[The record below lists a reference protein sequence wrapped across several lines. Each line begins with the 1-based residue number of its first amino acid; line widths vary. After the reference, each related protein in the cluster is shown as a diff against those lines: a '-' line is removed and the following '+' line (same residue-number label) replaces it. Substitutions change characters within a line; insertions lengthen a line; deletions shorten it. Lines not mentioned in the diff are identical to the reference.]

1 MANAKQLMGY
11 LMIDSQED
19 YFRGAALVT
28 DSRGIPSDFRYTEP
42 VRPTK
47 LERILYGSAL
57 DIYLREDIILDN
69 LLGAV
74 QAKPAMWILSDEAL
88 IEPVQRISRLPAVV
102 VAGTTRSPL
111 EQSGQCEP
119 TGEEGVFML
128 QADNIS
134 APLRLTVSG
143 ENISKISQ
151 FAGFLTSSAEEMGL
165 TEPFTRI
172 ARALEAVAESE
183 PKK

>member
-1 MANAKQLMGY
+1 MDHSKQLIGY
-11 LMIDSQED
+11 ITIDSNEN

-28 DSRGIPSDFRYTEP
+28 DHRGIPTDFRYTEP

-69 LLGAV
+69 LISAV
-74 QAKPAMWILSDEAL
+74 ETKPVLWLLSDEGL
-88 IEPVQRISRLPAVV
+88 IGPVQKISKLPSIAI
-102 VAGTTRSPL
+102 ATSARSPL

-119 TGEEGVFML
+119 TGETGVFML

-134 APLRLTVSG
+134 APVRLTVSS

-151 FAGFLTSSAEEMGL
+151 FAQFLTESAEGMELM
-165 TEPFTRI
+165 EPFSRI

-183 PKK
+183 AKP

>member
-1 MANAKQLMGY
+1 MP
-11 LMIDSQED
+11 
-19 YFRGAALVT
+19 T
-28 DSRGIPSDFRYTEP
+28 DFRYTEP

-69 LLGAV
+69 LISAV
-74 QAKPAMWILSDEAL
+74 ETKPSLWLLADEGLIGPVQKISKIPAMAMAASA
-88 IEPVQRISRLPAVV
+88 
-102 VAGTTRSPL
+102 RSPL

-119 TGEEGVFML
+119 TGEAGVFML

-134 APLRLTVSG
+134 APLRIMVSP

-151 FAGFLTSSAEEMGL
+151 FAQFLTASAEDMELM
-165 TEPFTRI
+165 EPFDRI
-172 ARALEAVAESE
+172 TRALEAVAESE
-183 PKK
+183 TKP

>member
-1 MANAKQLMGY
+1 MDSLKQLIGY
-11 LMIDSQED
+11 ITIDSQED
-19 YFRGAALVT
+19 FFRGAALVT
-28 DSRGIPSDFRYTEP
+28 DCRGIPTDFRYTEP

-47 LERILYGSAL
+47 LERILYGNAL

-74 QAKPAMWILSDEAL
+74 HIKPAVWILADEEL
-88 IEPVQRISRLPAVV
+88 IDPVQRISRHPALVISESS
-102 VAGTTRSPL
+102 RSPL

-119 TGEEGVFML
+119 TSEAGVFMF

-134 APLRLTVSG
+134 APFRLTVSQ

-151 FAGFLTSSAEEMGL
+151 FAQLLTSAAENMEL

-172 ARALEAVAESE
+172 ERALEAVAETE
-183 PKK
+183 TKK

>member
-1 MANAKQLMGY
+1 MDSAKQLIGY
-11 LMIDSQED
+11 VMIESQED
-19 YFRGAALVT
+19 YFRGAVLVT
-28 DSRGIPSDFRYTEP
+28 DCRGIPTDFRYTEP

-47 LERILYGSAL
+47 LERILYGNAL

-74 QAKPAMWILSDEAL
+74 HTKPAIWILSDEEL
-88 IEPVQRISRLPAVV
+88 IDPVQRISRLPALLI
-102 VAGTTRSPL
+102 AASSRAPL

-119 TGEEGVFML
+119 TAETGVFMF

-134 APLRLTVSG
+134 APFRLTVSG

-151 FAGFLTSSAEEMGL
+151 FAQFLTSAAENMEL
-165 TEPFTRI
+165 TEPFARME
-172 ARALEAVAESE
+172 RALEAVVETE
-183 PKK
+183 TKK